1 MKWTWT
7 VTIVLA
13 VATTAQAQPRMP
25 ERGVQ
30 IVHAL
35 YNRNADLAK
44 GDDTQRRAL
53 TRKMIEQFICE
64 FPDDGYTGKS
74 ADPGRPFSKDS
85 IARRSEGRLYAW
97 DWQNGS
103 TREPHVKAGQVAS
116 DITGQHVIP
125 LGCVDHLGSANPEP
139 TPGPEPLPETDLD
152 ETLDTLAGL
161 YAEFQAFKLEVR
173 AEWVAEATRLAELRA
188 SLEEH
193 REESRKVRNQVL
205 GYLSNWKNLAAIVGG
220 VIAGVAAR

>member
-1 MKWTWT
+1 MKWTWN
-7 VTIVLA
+7 VAIMLA
-13 VATTAQAQPRMP
+13 VTTTAQAQPRMP

-30 IVHAL
+30 IVRAL
-35 YNRNADLAK
+35 YDKNVDMAK
-44 GDDTQRRAL
+44 GADTQRRAL
-53 TRKMIEQFICE
+53 TRKMIEQFICD

-103 TREPHVKAGQVAS
+103 TREPHVNAGQVAG
-116 DITGQHVIP
+116 DITGQHPIP
-125 LGCVDHLGSANPEP
+125 LGCVDHLGSTQPVPEP
-139 TPGPEPLPETDLD
+139 GPDPLPEEPG
-152 ETLDTLAGL
+152 ETLDKLVEL

>member
-1 MKWTWT
+1 MKWTFMT
-7 VTIVLA
+7 VMLV

-25 ERGVQ
+25 EQGVR

-35 YNRNADLAK
+35 YARNVELAK
-44 GDDTQRRAL
+44 GDDAQRRAL

-85 IARRSEGRLYAW
+85 IARRSEGRLYSW

-103 TREPHVKAGQVAS
+103 TREPHVRAGQVAS
-116 DITGQHVIP
+116 DITGQHPIP
-125 LGCVDHLGSANPEP
+125 LGCVNHLGSSQPDPEP
-139 TPGPEPLPETDLD
+139 GADPLPPLPDEVLD
-152 ETLDTLAGL
+152 KLSAL

-173 AEWVAEATRLAELRA
+173 AEWVIEAARMAELQA
-188 SLEEH
+188 SLEAH
-193 REESRKVRNQVL
+193 REASRQVRNKVL
-205 GYLSNWKNLAAIVGG
+205 AYLSNWKNLVAIVGG
-220 VIAGVAAR
+220 VVAGVATR

>member
-1 MKWTWT
+1 MKWMFGT
-7 VTIVLA
+7 VILL

-35 YNRNADLAK
+35 YARNVELAK
-44 GDDTQRRAL
+44 GNDDQRRAI
-53 TRKMIEQFICE
+53 TRKIIEQFICE

-74 ADPGRPFSKDS
+74 ADPSRPFSKDS

-103 TREPHVKAGQVAS
+103 TREPSVKAGQLAS
-116 DITGQHVIP
+116 DITGQHPIP
-125 LGCVDHLGSANPEP
+125 LGCIDHLGSAQPVPEP
-139 TPGPEPLPETDLD
+139 GPDPVPDEPG
-152 ETLDTLAGL
+152 ETLDTVAAL

-173 AEWVAEATRLAELRA
+173 AEWVIEAVRLAELRA

-193 REESRKVRNQVL
+193 RAEARKTRNQVL
-205 GYLSNWKNLAAIVGG
+205 AYLHNWKNLAAIAGG
-220 VIAGVAAR
+220 IVAGVVAK

>member
-1 MKWTWT
+1 MKWIWT
-7 VTIVLA
+7 VAIML
-13 VATTAQAQPRMP
+13 VATTVQAQPRMP

-30 IVHAL
+30 IVYAL
-35 YNRNADLAK
+35 YSKHQDLAK
-44 GDDTQRRAL
+44 GTDDQRRAI

-85 IARRSEGRLYAW
+85 IARRSEGRLYSW

-103 TREPHVKAGQVAS
+103 TREPHVKAGQLAS

-125 LGCVDHLGSANPEP
+125 LGCVDHLGSTNPVPEP
-139 TPGPEPLPETDLD
+139 GPDPLPDEPGEVLD
-152 ETLDTLAGL
+152 KLSAL

-173 AEWVAEATRLAELRA
+173 AEWVAEAARITALRA

-205 GYLSNWKNLAAIVGG
+205 AYLSNWKHLAAIASG